1 MSYEYVIFGMTRS
14 QVEVEVEVYQVQQ
27 QQLCFLCLLWVAT

>member
-14 QVEVEVEVYQVQQ
+14 QVEVEVKVYQVQQ
-27 QQLCFLCLLWVAT
+27 QQCFLCLLWVAT